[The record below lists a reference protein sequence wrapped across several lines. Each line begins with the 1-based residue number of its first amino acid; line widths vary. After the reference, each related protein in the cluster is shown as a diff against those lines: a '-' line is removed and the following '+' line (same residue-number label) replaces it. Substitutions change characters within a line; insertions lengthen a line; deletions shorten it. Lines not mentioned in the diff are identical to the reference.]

1 MSNLKK
7 YFHSFGNLWILHFCD
22 FTKWHYAILWNH
34 KNAKSIVICLN
45 LKITKEG
52 GNSRQFFPATFLKIK
67 FQNWPG
73 LNFRGWPTWKTMQQS
88 SFFQHVGSS
97 FFGIHLVT
105 VYVFSLLGA
114 ISETDSS
121 SLQPHPPMNL
131 PPSTHTVISC
141 FFSHAVMFAE
151 EILRPCIGFHNK
163 ALRWNLDMTMSN
175 CKITVK
181 PKTIWSNECSL
192 HSQNQNIIFLPW

>member
-1 MSNLKK
+1 MSNLKSS
-7 YFHSFGNLWILHFCD
+7 FHSFGNLNILHFCD
-22 FTKWHYAILWNH
+22 FTKWHYAILWNHILKSWPFCDFTSFQNWQFWIFVISQNGTVPFCEITKWHPAILWNH

-67 FQNWPG
+67 FHNWPG
-73 LNFRGWPTWKTMQQS
+73 LNFRGWPTWKTKQQS

-97 FFGIHLVT
+97 FFGIHLGT

-114 ISETDSS
+114 ISETHSS

-131 PPSTHTVISC
+131 PPSTHVVIFC
-141 FFSHAVMFAE
+141 FFLTLWCLRRKSWGHA
-151 EILRPCIGFHNK
+151 
-163 ALRWNLDMTMSN
+163 
-175 CKITVK
+175 
-181 PKTIWSNECSL
+181 
-192 HSQNQNIIFLPW
+192 